1 MASLITAIGI
11 TKRYGRGSAAVTAL
25 DDVSF
30 SVEKGTVTIILG
42 PSGAG
47 KTTLLNI
54 LGAMDV
60 ATSGIL
66 AVDGDNVLAYNAKQR
81 SAYRRNKVSF
91 VFQTYNL
98 LANLSARENIV
109 LATEMKCG
117 RCGDIDKTIE
127 DVGLKH
133 RFSNYPAQLSG
144 GEQQRVSI
152 ARALA
157 KNADIFLCDEPTG
170 ALDSETGKMVL
181 ALLRDAARNEGKAV
195 IIVTHNSALEQLG
208 DHLIKLKNGKIT
220 SDEKIDRPKT
230 IEEIDW

>member
-54 LGAMDV
+54 LGGMDV

-66 AVDGDNVLAYNAKQR
+66 AVDGDNVLAYSAKQR

-98 LANLSARENIV
+98 LANLSARENVV
-109 LATEMKCG
+109 LATEMRRGEC
-117 RCGDIDKTIE
+117 RESPSREPWLRTRTSSC
-127 DVGLKH
+127 VMSL
-133 RFSNYPAQLSG
+133 PA
-144 GEQQRVSI
+144 
-152 ARALA
+152 
-157 KNADIFLCDEPTG
+157 P
-170 ALDSETGKMVL
+170 
-181 ALLRDAARNEGKAV
+181 
-195 IIVTHNSALEQLG
+195 
-208 DHLIKLKNGKIT
+208 
-220 SDEKIDRPKT
+220 
-230 IEEIDW
+230 